1 MLTGFFTWWLN
12 YLAKPMKLVALKI
25 VFSSTLLIASACAL
39 VWRIMNPGILDS
51 QGIARILYFL
61 ITLSFVPL
69 VSLTGWLGASLT
81 FPIKKKQE

>member
-1 MLTGFFTWWLN
+1 
-12 YLAKPMKLVALKI
+12 
-25 VFSSTLLIASACAL
+25 
-39 VWRIMNPGILDS
+39 MNPGILDS